1 MTKMLQQLRLNSLH
15 LRESCQDTAG
25 QEGDWT
31 DVTVTVA
38 LKPILQHMLHH
49 AVLVCAHVAVQ
60 QQHGRACADMH

>member
-38 LKPILQHMLHH
+38 LKPNLKYILQH
-49 AVLVCAHVAVQ
+49 AVL
-60 QQHGRACADMH
+60 